1 MSSTHVKGFNGLRA
15 LAVMLVFL
23 DHKARIHGFNLSD
36 LGVWMFF
43 VLSGYL
49 IIGELHR
56 QRRRIEDGVTGAR
69 AQMRVFFTK
78 RALRIFPVYYAV
90 LCVLF
95 VLQHFYR
102 HAGPDLG
109 FAYHFTYTSNVWIG
123 LVTRHWVGPF
133 GVFWSLAIEQQFY
146 LVAPFVFLLTPSR
159 LHPLVCVAAIVGG
172 GIAHASMYAA
182 HVDDITIYV
191 LSPWNFSILAI
202 GGLGAMASAMPRSRR
217 AVQRVFGGPLTLA
230 LGVAGIVFFAASAQ
244 WLGSDYPGPNAGFDL
259 ALTGSVAA
267 VVLWVVHNQAS
278 RVVAILDLPPLAYFG
293 TISYGFYLM
302 HNFIPNPLGP
312 ALAMYAGVHVE
323 PALIETFGVAL
334 DFALSATAA
343 ALSWRFLEAPV
354 MSLRRRLTTT
364 GATTATR
371 RTDAASAPAQRTAG
385 AARNAG

>member
-1 MSSTHVKGFNGLRA
+1 MEMHSSSAHIKGFNGLRA
-15 LAVMLVFL
+15 LAVTLVFL
-23 DHKARIHGFNLSD
+23 DHKARIHAFNLSD

-56 QRRRIEDGVTGAR
+56 QRCRIEASSGDSSVR

-90 LCVLF
+90 LCVLL

-109 FAYHFTYTSNVWIG
+109 FAYHFTYLSNVWIG
-123 LVTRHWVGPF
+123 LVTGHWVGPF
-133 GVFWSLAIEQQFY
+133 GVFWSLAVEQQFY

-159 LHPLVCVAAIVGG
+159 LHPLVCIAAIVAG
-172 GIAHASMYAA
+172 GIAHVAMYAT

-202 GGLGAMASAMPRSRR
+202 GGLGYMLSTMPGLRR
-217 AVQRVFGGPLTLA
+217 VVERVLKGPPMLAV
-230 LGVAGIVFFAASAQ
+230 GVAGIVFFAASAQ
-244 WLGSDYPGPNAGFDL
+244 WLGAHDPGRNAWFDF
-259 ALTGSVAA
+259 ALTFSVAL
-267 VVLWVVHNQAS
+267 VVLWIVHNQS
-278 RVVAILDLPPLAYFG
+278 SLVAAALELRLLAYFG

-312 ALAMYAGVHVE
+312 ALAIYGGLHVSPTLVETLGV
-323 PALIETFGVAL
+323 LL
-334 DFALSATAA
+334 DFAFSVLAA
-343 ALSWRFLEAPV
+343 GLSWRFLESPV
-354 MSLRRRLTTT
+354 MALRKRITSRRESWP
-364 GATTATR
+364 
-371 RTDAASAPAQRTAG
+371 DPAKIRQIST
-385 AARNAG
+385 